1 MDSTRIK
8 IGQVLYGQSEGSG
21 DIALVKVESVGVGG
35 INYND
40 TDNTFQYSFDEL
52 TGIPVSAS
60 VLTSSGFTL
69 SNGVYVN
76 DTINFIKVKLI
87 GAQWFWYANAD
98 TCIPVPYLHE
108 LQSLYK
114 ELTGNTLAVDEDALL
129 IALDSPMVLSAPT
142 DFAVSD
148 TTPTTVT
155 ISWLEDVDAEW
166 YEYQIDDGEWVKVLE
181 AEAEITGRTHSTTYK
196 IRVKAI
202 GDDENFVDSP
212 ESEEYSFTT
221 AALIVLDAPADLTA
235 TDVGVNEITITW
247 GEVANAT
254 EYEVQ
259 IGETTDTTDQL
270 TYQFTSLDAD
280 TGYNISVKAV
290 GDDVTYDDSALSAI
304 SETTDPLIVLEAPA
318 DLTTSEVGVNEI
330 TITWGEVANATEYE
344 VQIRETTYTTEHLTY
359 QFTSLDADTEYNIS
373 VKAVGDGITY
383 DDSLESE
390 VTVTTDPLIVLDA
403 PANLTATE
411 VGENY
416 VTVTWSAVANASEYE
431 VSDGETTDTVTAET
445 LTYQFTSLDV
455 NTGYTFSVKAVGD
468 GVTYGDS
475 LESEVTAT
483 TLKQKLDTPVVTGT
497 TLGTTSVKFSWNEV
511 ANSVGYICQYKEG
524 EGSFVDYV
532 GEIANDEGVRSVTL
546 TELTPGTPYT
556 ISVKAIAAA
565 ESNYRDSDSGSGT
578 VSTNAA

>member
-1 MDSTRIK
+1 VD
-8 IGQVLYGQSEGSG
+8 V
-21 DIALVKVESVGVGG
+21 AVA
-35 INYND
+35 
-40 TDNTFQYSFDEL
+40 EL
-52 TGIPVSAS
+52 TG
-60 VLTSSGFTL
+60 LTYS
-69 SNGVYVN
+69 
-76 DTINFIKVKLI
+76 
-87 GAQWFWYANAD
+87 
-98 TCIPVPYLHE
+98 
-108 LQSLYK
+108 
-114 ELTGNTLAVDEDALL
+114 
-129 IALDSPMVLSAPT
+129 
-142 DFAVSD
+142 
-148 TTPTTVT
+148 TP
-155 ISWLEDVDAEW
+155 
-166 YEYQIDDGEWVKVLE
+166 
-181 AEAEITGRTHSTTYK
+181 YK

-202 GDDENFVDSP
+202 GDGESFVDSP

-254 EYEVQ
+254 GYEVQ

-318 DLTTSEVGVNEI
+318 DLTTS
-330 TITWGEVANATEYE
+330 
-344 VQIRETTYTTEHLTY
+344 
-359 QFTSLDADTEYNIS
+359 
-373 VKAVGDGITY
+373 
-383 DDSLESE
+383 
-390 VTVTTDPLIVLDA
+390 
-403 PANLTATE
+403 E

-532 GEIANDEGVRSVTL
+532 GEIADDGGVRSVTL
-546 TELTPGTPYT
+546 TDLTPGTQYT
-556 ISVKAIAAA
+556 FSVIADADTG
-565 ESNYRDSDSGSGT
+565 YRDSDAAEG
-578 VSTNAA
+578 VVNTNAE

>member
-8 IGQVLYGQSEGSG
+8 IGQVLYGQSAGSD

-129 IALDSPMVLSAPT
+129 IALDSAMVLSAPT
-142 DFAVSD
+142 DFAASD

-155 ISWLEDVDAEW
+155 ISWLEDADAEG
-166 YEYQIDDGEWVKVLE
+166 YEYQIDDGAWVEVLV
-181 AEAEITGRTHSTTYK
+181 AEAELTGLTYSTTYK

-202 GDDENFVDSP
+202 GDGESFVDSP

-235 TDVGVNEITITW
+235 TEVGENDVTVTW
-247 GEVANAT
+247 SAVANAAG
-254 EYEVQ
+254 YEVAV
-259 IGETTDTTDQL
+259 GATTDTVTAETL
-270 TYQFTSLDAD
+270 TYQFTTL
-280 TGYNISVKAV
+280 N
-290 GDDVTYDDSALSAI
+290 
-304 SETTDPLIVLEAPA
+304 
-318 DLTTSEVGVNEI
+318 VN
-330 TITWGEVANATEYE
+330 AEY
-344 VQIRETTYTTEHLTY
+344 T
-359 QFTSLDADTEYNIS
+359 FS

-390 VTVTTDPLIVLDA
+390 VT
-403 PANLTATE
+403 E
-411 VGENY
+411 
-416 VTVTWSAVANASEYE
+416 
-431 VSDGETTDTVTAET
+431 
-445 LTYQFTSLDV
+445 
-455 NTGYTFSVKAVGD
+455 
-468 GVTYGDS
+468 
-475 LESEVTAT
+475 T
-483 TLKQKLDTPVVTGT
+483 TLKEQLDTPSVTGEA
-497 TLGTTSVKFSWNEV
+497 LSTTSVKFSWV
-511 ANSVGYICQYKEG
+511 AISNADSYSYSTDDGVTWTPTALL
-524 EGSFVDYV
+524 
-532 GEIANDEGVRSVTL
+532 EITL
-546 TELTPGTPYT
+546 TELTPGTSYT
-556 ISVKAIAAA
+556 MLVKAIAAV
-565 ESNYRDSDSGSGT
+565 ESDYRDSDSGSGT
-578 VSTNAA
+578 VSTNSE

>member
-8 IGQVLYGQSEGSG
+8 IGQVLYGQSEGSE

-87 GAQWFWYANAD
+87 GAQWFWYASAD
-98 TCIPVPYLHE
+98 ACIPVPYLHE

-129 IALDSPMVLSAPT
+129 IALDSAMVLSAPT
-142 DFAVSD
+142 DFAASD
-148 TTPTTVT
+148 TTPNTVT
-155 ISWLEDVDAEW
+155 ISWLEDADAEG
-166 YEYQIDDGEWVKVLE
+166 YEYQIDDGAWVKVDV
-181 AEAEITGRTHSTTYK
+181 AEAELTGLTYSTTYK

-202 GDDENFVDSP
+202 GDGESFVDSP

-221 AALIVLDAPADLTA
+221 AALIVLDAPANLTA
-235 TDVGVNEITITW
+235 TEVGVNEITITW

-259 IGETTDTTDQL
+259 IGEITDTTEL
-270 TYQFTSLDAD
+270 LIYQFTSLDAD
-280 TGYNISVKAV
+280 TEYNISVKAV

-304 SETTDPLIVLEAPA
+304 SETTDPLIVLDAPA
-318 DLTTSEVGVNEI
+318 D
-330 TITWGEVANATEYE
+330 
-344 VQIRETTYTTEHLTY
+344 
-359 QFTSLDADTEYNIS
+359 
-373 VKAVGDGITY
+373 
-383 DDSLESE
+383 
-390 VTVTTDPLIVLDA
+390 
-403 PANLTATE
+403 LTATE

-416 VTVTWSAVANASEYE
+416 VTVTWSAVANAAEYE
-431 VSDGETTDTVTAET
+431 VAVGATTNTVTAET
-445 LTYQFTSLDV
+445 LTYQFTSLNV
-455 NTGYTFSVKAVGD
+455 NTEYTFSVKAVGD
-468 GVTYGDS
+468 GITYDDS

-497 TLGTTSVKFSWNEV
+497 ALGTTSVKFSWV
-511 ANSVGYICQYKEG
+511 A
-524 EGSFVDYV
+524 
-532 GEIANDEGVRSVTL
+532 IANAASYSYSTDDGTTWESTGLLEITL

-565 ESNYRDSDSGSGT
+565 ESNYRDSDAGEGM
-578 VSTNAA
+578 VSTNSE

>member
-8 IGQVLYGQSEGSG
+8 IGQVLYGQSAGSD

-129 IALDSPMVLSAPT
+129 IALDSAMVLSAPT
-142 DFAVSD
+142 DFAASD
-148 TTPTTVT
+148 TTPNTVT
-155 ISWLEDVDAEW
+155 ISWLEDADAEG
-166 YEYQIDDGEWVKVLE
+166 YEYQIDDGAWVEVLV
-181 AEAEITGRTHSTTYK
+181 AEAELTGLTYSTTYK

-202 GDDENFVDSP
+202 GDGESFVDSP

-235 TDVGVNEITITW
+235 TEVGENDVTVTW
-247 GEVANAT
+247 SAVANAAG
-254 EYEVQ
+254 YEVAV
-259 IGETTDTTDQL
+259 GATTDTVTAETL
-270 TYQFTSLDAD
+270 TYQFTTLD
-280 TGYNISVKAV
+280 
-290 GDDVTYDDSALSAI
+290 
-304 SETTDPLIVLEAPA
+304 
-318 DLTTSEVGVNEI
+318 VN
-330 TITWGEVANATEYE
+330 TEY
-344 VQIRETTYTTEHLTY
+344 T
-359 QFTSLDADTEYNIS
+359 FS

-390 VTVTTDPLIVLDA
+390 VT
-403 PANLTATE
+403 E
-411 VGENY
+411 
-416 VTVTWSAVANASEYE
+416 
-431 VSDGETTDTVTAET
+431 
-445 LTYQFTSLDV
+445 
-455 NTGYTFSVKAVGD
+455 
-468 GVTYGDS
+468 
-475 LESEVTAT
+475 T
-483 TLKQKLDTPVVTGT
+483 TLKEQLDTPAVTGSA
-497 TLGTTSVKFSWNEV
+497 LSTTSVKFSWLAISNAASYSYSTDDGTTWE
-511 ANSVGYICQYKEG
+511 STELL
-524 EGSFVDYV
+524 
-532 GEIANDEGVRSVTL
+532 EITL
-546 TELTPGTPYT
+546 TELTPGTSYT
-556 ISVKAIAAA
+556 MLVKAIAAV
-565 ESNYRDSDSGSGT
+565 ESDYRDSDSGSGT
-578 VSTNAA
+578 VSTNSE

>member
-8 IGQVLYGQSEGSG
+8 IGQVLYGQGEGPD

-87 GAQWFWYANAD
+87 GAQWFWYASAD
-98 TCIPVPYLHE
+98 ACIPVPYLHE

-129 IALDSPMVLSAPT
+129 IALDSTMVLSAPT
-142 DFAVSD
+142 DFAASD
-148 TTPTTVT
+148 TTPNTVT
-155 ISWLEDVDAEW
+155 ISWLEDADAEW

-202 GDDENFVDSP
+202 GDDESFVESP

-221 AALIVLDAPADLTA
+221 NPLIVLDAPADLTA
-235 TDVGVNEITITW
+235 TEVGVNEITITW

-259 IGETTDTTDQL
+259 IGETTYTTEQL
-270 TYQFTSLDAD
+270 TYQFTMLDA
-280 TGYNISVKAV
+280 NK
-290 GDDVTYDDSALSAI
+290 
-304 SETTDPLIVLEAPA
+304 
-318 DLTTSEVGVNEI
+318 
-330 TITWGEVANATEYE
+330 EY
-344 VQIRETTYTTEHLTY
+344 
-359 QFTSLDADTEYNIS
+359 AIS

-390 VTVTTDPLIVLDA
+390 VTETTDPLIVLDA
-403 PANLTATE
+403 PADLTATE

-416 VTVTWSAVANASEYE
+416 VTVTWSAVANASGYE
-431 VSDGETTDTVTAET
+431 VADGETTDTVTAEP
-445 LTYQFTSLDV
+445 LTHQFTSLDV

-468 GVTYGDS
+468 GVTYDDS
-475 LESEVTAT
+475 ALSGISVT
-483 TLKQKLDTPVVTGT
+483 TLKQKLGAPAVAGEA
-497 TLGTTSVKFSWNEV
+497 LGTTSVKFSWP
-511 ANSVGYICQYKEG
+511 AI
-524 EGSFVDYV
+524 DYA
-532 GEIANDEGVRSVTL
+532 ESYSYLIDDEETWAPTALLVVTL
-546 TELTPGTPYT
+546 EGLETGTSHT

-565 ESNYRDSDSGSGT
+565 DGDYRDSDAGEGT
-578 VSTNAA
+578 VSTD

>member
-8 IGQVLYGQSEGSG
+8 IGQVLYGQSEGSN

-87 GAQWFWYANAD
+87 GAQWFWYASAD
-98 TCIPVPYLHE
+98 ACIPVPYLHE

-129 IALDSPMVLSAPT
+129 DALGSKMVLSAP
-142 DFAVSD
+142 DGFATSAM
-148 TTPTTVT
+148 TPNTVT
-155 ISWLEDVDAEW
+155 ITWNEVADAVG
-166 YEYQIDDGEWVKVLE
+166 YSYQIDDGAWVGVDVAK
-181 AEAEITGRTHSTTYK
+181 AELTGRTHSTTYK

-202 GDDENFVDSP
+202 GDGVDFVDSP
-212 ESEEYSFTT
+212 KSEEFSF
-221 AALIVLDAPADLTA
+221 
-235 TDVGVNEITITW
+235 
-247 GEVANAT
+247 
-254 EYEVQ
+254 
-259 IGETTDTTDQL
+259 
-270 TYQFTSLDAD
+270 
-280 TGYNISVKAV
+280 
-290 GDDVTYDDSALSAI
+290 
-304 SETTDPLIVLEAPA
+304 
-318 DLTTSEVGVNEI
+318 
-330 TITWGEVANATEYE
+330 
-344 VQIRETTYTTEHLTY
+344 
-359 QFTSLDADTEYNIS
+359 
-373 VKAVGDGITY
+373 
-383 DDSLESE
+383 
-390 VTVTTDPLIVLDA
+390 TTDPLIVLDA

-416 VTVTWSAVANASEYE
+416 VTVTWSAVANASRYE
-431 VSDGETTDTVTAET
+431 VAVGATTATVDAAT
-445 LTYQFTSLDV
+445 LTYQFTSLNV
-455 NTGYTFSVKAVGD
+455 NANYTFSVKAVGD

-475 LESEVTAT
+475 LESKVTAT

-497 TLGTTSVKFSWNEV
+497 ALGTASVKFSWGEV

-532 GEIANDEGVRSVTL
+532 GEIANDEGIRSVTL
-546 TELTPGTPYT
+546 TELTSGTPYT
-556 ISVKAIAAA
+556 MSVKAIAAA
-565 ESNYRDSDSGSGT
+565 ESDFRDSDAVEGM
-578 VSTNAA
+578 VSTNSE